1 METRIAAISILVSD
15 ASAVEQLNAILHT
28 YSDCIIGRMGIPYR
42 KRNVNIICLAVDAP
56 VETINGL
63 TGKIGRLD
71 GVTARATY
79 SSMQD

>member
-56 VETINGL
+56 VEMINGL

-79 SSMQD
+79 SAQD

>member
-79 SSMQD
+79 SAQD

>member
-79 SSMQD
+79 STQD